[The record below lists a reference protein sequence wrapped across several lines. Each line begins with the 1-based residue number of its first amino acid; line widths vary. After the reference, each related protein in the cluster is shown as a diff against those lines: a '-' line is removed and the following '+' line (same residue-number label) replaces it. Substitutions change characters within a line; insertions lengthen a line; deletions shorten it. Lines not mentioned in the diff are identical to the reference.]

1 LSILVV
7 GSVALD
13 RVETPFGVADGV
25 LGGAASY
32 FSITAA
38 LFGNVQMVAVVGT
51 DFPQEYIEL
60 FQQRR
65 IDLKGLQVVA
75 GKTFRWA
82 GRYYHDMNTRDT
94 LDTQLN
100 VFADFHPR
108 LPDSYRSADL
118 VFLANILPT
127 LQLEVARQVPRA
139 RLRVMDTMNL
149 WIGETRSE
157 LEMTMRHVDIVLMT
171 EEEVRQFAG
180 VPGLRPAVRAIHRL
194 GPQWVVVKQG
204 PYGALLF
211 GADGSFFAA
220 PAYPLEEVRDPTG
233 AGDAFAGGF
242 MGYLSQVS
250 ADRMDA
256 AAFKR
261 ALVYGNIM
269 GSFVCEDFSVNRLL
283 QVTPEAIA
291 TRYAEFLT
299 FTHFDPDWRP

>member
-13 RVETPFGVADGV
+13 RVETPFGTADGV

-32 FSITAA
+32 FSLTAS
-38 LFGNVQMVAVVGT
+38 LFNRVCMVAVVGA
-51 DFPQEYIEL
+51 DFPPSYLEL
-60 FQQRR
+60 FRKR
-65 IDLKGLQVVA
+65 HIDLEGLQIVP
-75 GKTFRWA
+75 GKTFRWV

-108 LPDSYRSADL
+108 LPETYRAADL
-118 VFLANILPT
+118 VFLANIQPT
-127 LQLEVARQVPRA
+127 LQLEVARQVPQA
-139 RLRVMDTMNL
+139 RLRVMDTMDL
-149 WIGETRSE
+149 WIRETRAE
-157 LEMTMRHVDIVLMT
+157 LETTMCHVDVVLIT
-171 EEEVRQFAG
+171 EEEARQFAG
-180 VPGLRPAVRAIHRL
+180 VPSLRQAVRTIHRL
-194 GPQWVVVKQG
+194 GPRWVVIKQG

-242 MGYLSQVS
+242 LGHLSQ
-250 ADRMDA
+250 APAGHLDA
-256 AAFKR
+256 ATFKR

-283 QVTPEAIA
+283 RVTPEDIA
-291 TRYAEFLT
+291 ARYAEFLT
-299 FTHFDPDWRP
+299 FTHFDPDWQP

>member
-1 LSILVV
+1 MSILVV

-32 FSITAA
+32 FALTAA
-38 LFGNVQMVAVVGT
+38 LFDRVYMVAVVGT
-51 DFPQEYIEL
+51 DFPQTYLDL
-60 FQQRR
+60 FRQRN
-65 IDLKGLQVVA
+65 IDLEGLQILP
-75 GKTFRWA
+75 GKTFRWT
-82 GRYYHDMNTRDT
+82 GRYHHDMNTRDT

-108 LPDSYRSADL
+108 IPENYLSADL

-127 LQLEVARQVPRA
+127 LQLEVVQQVPRA
-139 RLRVMDTMNL
+139 QLRVMDTMDL
-149 WIGETRSE
+149 WIRETRAE
-157 LEMTMRHVDIVLMT
+157 LETTIRHVDIVLMT
-171 EEEVRQFAG
+171 EEEVRLFAG
-180 VPGLRPAVRAIHRL
+180 VPSLRLAVRAIHRL
-194 GPQWVVVKQG
+194 GPRWVIVKQG

-211 GADGSFFAA
+211 GADESFFAA

-242 MGYLSQVS
+242 IGYLSRLP
-250 ADRMDA
+250 ADQWNS

-283 QVTPEAIA
+283 QVTPEDIA
-291 TRYAEFLT
+291 ARYAEFRA
-299 FTHFDPDWRP
+299 FTHFDPDWR